1 MHCFNFDCVSVALS
15 NAVRY
20 SAVVN
25 GYTSLWV
32 VDDILSLRAS
42 RRFAAL
48 LLMSRDVTIRNPMY
62 VDASFFE
69 RERGTLISLADALS
83 SQHTGSFVASD
94 VFINVGLRVPTQ
106 IFVST
111 HFRTADPPTE
121 TRIVSRFNSESHR
134 GYYTIKQ
141 RVPGSFLILVGD
153 STRISDLALTFSFD
167 LSRFPRP
174 APGQEVVFGFYE
186 LKLSLT
192 PTAAVPMTP
201 TALAASRD
209 ANPLRCMGDD
219 FYEAFC
225 ARLRQDLRVTEA
237 SASTTPWGNVTT
249 DHEVRCAIDELLRM
263 LNQ

>member
-1 MHCFNFDCVSVALS
+1 M
-15 NAVRY
+15 RY
-20 SAVVN
+20 ATVVY
-25 GYTSLWV
+25 GYTSLCV
-32 VDDILSLRAS
+32 VEDIFFFLRS
-42 RRFAAL
+42 PRSVAAPP
-48 LLMSRDVTIRNPMY
+48 LMSRDVTIRNPMY

-69 RERGTLISLADALS
+69 RQRVTCIPLADALS
-83 SQHTGSFVASD
+83 SEHTGSFVASE
-94 VFINVGLRVPTQ
+94 VFLNVGLRVPTKV
-106 IFVST
+106 FFST
-111 HFRTADPPTE
+111 KFRTADHPTE
-121 TRIVSRFNSESHR
+121 TRLVSRFNSEPQR

-153 STRISDLALTFSFD
+153 STRISDLVLTFSFD

-192 PTAAVPMTP
+192 PTASVPMTP
-201 TALAASRD
+201 TALAAIRD

-219 FYEAFC
+219 VYEAFC